1 MVLLIKFGKQEH
13 LEQLKNGIVHFSP
26 IELFQEDPTDFRG
39 DKMEGKHYIDTSKP
53 FLMNGT
59 DISMYIKEAVAS
71 YELNC
76 PVCSFSASL
85 LSYKNCHIVSEG
97 EYAPN
102 DDFIAEMKKFG
113 DYFLLFNAFDFIDS
127 LAKEFEITGC
137 GYEYHPMP
145 NIKWWHRNISRQ
157 GFVINGSTRAYPDL
171 IAMTTGGKILMIETK
186 GDHLDNDDS
195 KAKAKIGQQWDML
208 AGSKYR
214 YFMVF
219 QSKAPD
225 FQGAYS
231 YDRFMEIVKKI

>member
-1 MVLLIKFGKQEH
+1 MVLLIKFGKLSKLNCINYKEVQCYIYRVIETLNADQLAD
-13 LEQLKNGIVHFSP
+13 LEQSPYPYVLKVEKKVKELLDAHRAKVFDLWLEQGKIVCHPNYALKPTISP
-26 IELFQEDPTDFRG
+26 TIATSVIPKSLYTSEEDMNDYER
-39 DKMEGKHYIDTSKP
+39 KM
-53 FLMNGT
+53 
-59 DISMYIKEAVAS
+59 AWA
-71 YELNC
+71 
-76 PVCSFSASL
+76 
-85 LSYKNCHIVSEG
+85 LSS
-97 EYAPN
+97 
-102 DDFIAEMKKFG
+102 
-113 DYFLLFNAFDFIDS
+113 
-127 LAKEFEITGC
+127 
-137 GYEYHPMP
+137 MP

-231 YDRFMEIVKKI
+231 YDRFMEIVKEI

>member
-1 MVLLIKFGKQEH
+1 MVLLIKFGKKEH

-53 FLMNGT
+53 FLINGT
-59 DISMYIKEAVAS
+59 DISMYIKEAVVS

-85 LSYKNCHIVSEG
+85 LSYNNCHMVSGG

-113 DYFLLFNAFDFIDS
+113 DYFLVFNAFDFIDS

-137 GYEYHPMP
+137 GYEYHPVVYIDKHNHELVRGYFDTKSEDQKSTAHLFVKDTMNSYPLQNEWRMIFLDHSNHYRLNGTSGINLRTDFSTQMP
-145 NIKWWHRNISRQ
+145 I
-157 GFVINGSTRAYPDL
+157 FSTDQLDTLRC
-171 IAMTTGGKILMIETK
+171 TK
-186 GDHLDNDDS
+186 EYLY
-195 KAKAKIGQQWDML
+195 K
-208 AGSKYR
+208 
-214 YFMVF
+214 
-219 QSKAPD
+219 
-225 FQGAYS
+225 
-231 YDRFMEIVKKI
+231 